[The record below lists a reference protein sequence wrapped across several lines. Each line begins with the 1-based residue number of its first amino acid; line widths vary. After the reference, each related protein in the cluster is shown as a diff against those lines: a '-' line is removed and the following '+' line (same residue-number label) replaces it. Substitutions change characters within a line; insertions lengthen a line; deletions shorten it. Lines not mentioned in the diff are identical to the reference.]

1 MTRSNVTVL
10 KPRSTRAIKISDLAE
25 RLDTVGAE
33 VGVLFH
39 ALFGL
44 AELTQDDALDGMT
57 DLATRIQHEIEAI
70 AEEVRS

>member
-1 MTRSNVTVL
+1 
-10 KPRSTRAIKISDLAE
+10 
-25 RLDTVGAE
+25 